1 MMNIGIILLAAGRG
15 ERFGG
20 DKLTALL
27 KGKPMYLWT
36 LEKLEGLN
44 TAVPPVVVTG
54 AAEIISAAEDRGMI
68 TVLNRKP
75 ELGIS
80 RSIRLGI
87 RRLEQQCPK
96 IDGILFMVC
105 DQPWLKKR
113 TLIRLLSEFSGGILA
128 VSDGKRAGNPVIFS
142 DMYIEE
148 LNRLTGDVG
157 GRRVLRRHM
166 ADVQFLEVDD
176 SRELQDIDTRE
187 QLEMSER
194 QEEN

>member
-54 AAEIISAAEDRGMI
+54 AAEIISAAEDRGLI

-87 RRLEQQCPK
+87 RRL
-96 IDGILFMVC
+96 
-105 DQPWLKKR
+105 
-113 TLIRLLSEFSGGILA
+113 
-128 VSDGKRAGNPVIFS
+128 
-142 DMYIEE
+142 
-148 LNRLTGDVG
+148 
-157 GRRVLRRHM
+157 
-166 ADVQFLEVDD
+166 
-176 SRELQDIDTRE
+176 
-187 QLEMSER
+187 
-194 QEEN
+194 

>member
-1 MMNIGIILLAAGRG
+1 MNIGIVLLAAGRG

-44 TAVPPVVVTG
+44 TAAPPVVVTG

-75 ELGIS
+75 ELEIS

-87 RRLEQQCPK
+87 HRLEQQCPE

-128 VSDGKRAGNPVIFS
+128 VSSGKKAGNPVIFS
-142 DMYIEE
+142 DIYIEE
-148 LNRLTGDVG
+148 LSRLTGDMG
-157 GRRVLRRHM
+157 GRHVLRRHM
-166 ADVQFLEVDD
+166 ADVRFLEVDD